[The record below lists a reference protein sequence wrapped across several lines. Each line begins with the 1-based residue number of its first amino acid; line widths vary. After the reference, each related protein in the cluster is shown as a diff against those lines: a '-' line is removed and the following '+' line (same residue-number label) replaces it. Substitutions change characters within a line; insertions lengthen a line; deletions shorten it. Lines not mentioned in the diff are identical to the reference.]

1 MDIKKISALALGL
14 SLSSMS
20 LAVDGLHHFWID
32 KTYENLSKIE
42 NYQAQIHQ
50 QGIYNDQPVT
60 TEVQFKSPE
69 SFFVKVAEPEQIK
82 GLSIRFSGDQLA
94 YHFPQQNYSL
104 LLQGLPTPKKDT
116 DRQRVEDMYWFNNAN
131 YKRTFTPSI
140 EVAERISVGVDMD
153 AKESGLNLRKT
164 SLFIDYDYS
173 IIMQGSFEYSGGAK
187 SQITTQAISFNQ
199 ADFDLAEITPIKD
212 SNKQEWNFNKADNN
226 KDKVAKVLG
235 KGIRWPSLSDDETW
249 QLGNTRYLANPENNS
264 AASISSSD
272 HYFLATTVSASDV
285 NNWPLGTPI
294 ALSDKVKGQLLQ
306 SPSLTSLHFVMDNKS
321 YQLFSNIHAE
331 DLIKAARNMLN

>member
-1 MDIKKISALALGL
+1 MDIKKLSALTLGL
-14 SLSSMS
+14 SLSSLS
-20 LAVDGLHHFWID
+20 WPVDGLHHFWID

-42 NYQAQIHQ
+42 NYQAQIQQ
-50 QGIYNDQPVT
+50 QGIFQELPVT
-60 TEVQFKSPE
+60 TRVQFQSPE
-69 SFFVKVAEPEQIK
+69 SFFIQVAEPEQIK
-82 GLSIRFSGDQLA
+82 GLSIRFTGDQLA

-104 LLQGLPTPKKDT
+104 VLQGLPTAKKDT
-116 DRQRVEDMYWFNNAN
+116 ERQRVEDMYWFNNAN

-140 EVAERISVGVDMD
+140 EVADRISVGVDMD
-153 AKESGLNLRKT
+153 AQESDLNLRKT

-187 SQITTQAISFNQ
+187 NQITTQTISFNQ
-199 ADFDLAEITPIKD
+199 QDFMLAGANTIGNSQP
-212 SNKQEWNFNKADNN
+212 QEWNFNQAKSD
-226 KDKVAKVLG
+226 VAIVSRVFG
-235 KGIRWPSLSDDETW
+235 ESIRWPSLKEDKTW
-249 QLGNTRYLANPENNS
+249 QLGNTRYLANATDKS

-272 HYFLATTVSASDV
+272 HYFLATTVNTSSTD
-285 NNWPLGTPI
+285 NWPLGTPI
-294 ALSDKVKGQLLQ
+294 TLSDQVKGQLLQ

>member
-1 MDIKKISALALGL
+1 MDIKKFGAFTLGL

-60 TEVQFKSPE
+60 TKVQFQSPE
-69 SFFVKVAEPEQIK
+69 SFFIQVAEPEQIK
-82 GLSIRFSGDQLA
+82 GLSISFTGNQLA

-104 LLQGLPTPKKDT
+104 LLKGLPTVKKDT
-116 DRQRVEDMYWFNNAN
+116 ERQRVEDMYWFNNAN

-153 AKESGLNLRKT
+153 AQESDLNLRKT

-187 SQITTQAISFNQ
+187 NQITTQAIRFNQ
-199 ADFDLAEITPIKD
+199 QNFKLAKANTNEGAVTHAWNFNEAD
-212 SNKQEWNFNKADNN
+212 SNK
-226 KDKVAKVLG
+226 DKLAKVFG
-235 KGIRWPSLSDDETW
+235 KGIRWPSLKEDETW
-249 QLGNTRYLANPENNS
+249 QLGDTRYLVNAGDKS

-272 HYFLATTVSASDV
+272 HYFLATTVNTSSTD
-285 NNWPLGTPI
+285 NWPLGTPVV
-294 ALSDKVKGQLLQ
+294 LSDTVKGQLLQ
-306 SPSLTSLHFVMDNKS
+306 SPSLTSLHFIMDNKS

>member
-1 MDIKKISALALGL
+1 MDIRKLSALALGL

-42 NYQAQIHQ
+42 NYQAQIQQ
-50 QGIYNDQPVT
+50 QGIYQELPVT
-60 TEVQFKSPE
+60 TKVQFQSPE
-69 SFFVKVAEPEQIK
+69 SFFIQVAEPEQIK
-82 GLSIRFSGDQLA
+82 GLSISFSGNQLA

-104 LLQGLPTPKKDT
+104 LLQGLPTSKEST

-153 AKESGLNLRKT
+153 AQESDLNLRKT

-187 SQITTQAISFNQ
+187 NQITTQAISFNQ
-199 ADFDLAEITPIKD
+199 QNFKLAEANTNEGAVKQVWNFAKAD
-212 SNKQEWNFNKADNN
+212 SNE
-226 KDKVAKVLG
+226 DKVVKVLG
-235 KGIRWPSLSDDETW
+235 KDIRWPSLKEDETW
-249 QLGNTRYLANPENNS
+249 QLANTRYLVNKKDQS
-264 AASISSSD
+264 AASLSSSD
-272 HYFLATTVSASDV
+272 HYFLAATVNTSSTD
-285 NNWPLGTPI
+285 NWPLGTPI
-294 ALSDKVKGQLLQ
+294 ALSDQVKGQLLQ
-306 SPSLTSLHFVMDNKS
+306 SPSLTSLHFVMNNKS